1 MGAFIARRF
10 PKHARWNDDD
20 TALLKPDGSELVV
33 LTSAQVQAV
42 QGLVSGAGNG
52 GGYDPIGEQITAA
65 SGTITSQTAA
75 AYTATDVTT
84 AEGPAVRYLGQ
95 VADKYLEVSFALPRP
110 MTIQQIVVVVQAAAP
125 AMSTI
130 GVYAGTD
137 SEYTVSINKG
147 ANVASN
153 SGINTYQSNGLMVP
167 VMIGQDPTFTWAN
180 SSALNLN
187 TTLFTHIKVRGT
199 PAAGQIV
206 DFTLAKVLVNP
217 KAKSRIAITIDDGY
231 AEVFTRFM
239 PLIEARGLRCS
250 LSIIPSRLG
259 AADYLT
265 LTDLHR
271 IEGNGHEILT
281 HGPYANNGYGSLI
294 SNHAT
299 DSAAVAD
306 AVLSRQTLIDAGFLT
321 TPAQQACYIWPQ
333 GAFQRTPGD
342 TGILDGMLA
351 AGFTCGRTVTRY
363 LSHSHRLARSTRYG
377 ALLMPIAGHIRSSV
391 SAADEDTVCTNTKTA
406 LTYAANN
413 GLDTSL
419 MFHKIIDDQGVF
431 AATSNNDI
439 EVTRFVDI
447 LDHLMSLIAA
457 GKAENVLFSRFA
469 A

>member
-1 MGAFIARRF
+1 MA
-10 PKHARWNDDD
+10 N
-20 TALLKPDGSELVV
+20 LVQ
-33 LTSAQVQAV
+33 T
-42 QGLVSGAGNG
+42 LVSGAWNG
-52 GGYDPIGEQITAA
+52 GGYDPIGAQITST

-84 AEGPAVRYLGQ
+84 SEGPAVRYLGQ

-110 MTIQQIVVVVQAAAP
+110 MTIQQVVAIVQAAAP
-125 AMSTI
+125 AMATI
-130 GVYAGTD
+130 GIYAGTD
-137 SEYTVSINKG
+137 SAYTVDINKG
-147 ANVASN
+147 FNVASG
-153 SGINTYQSNGLMVP
+153 SGINGYQSNGLMVP
-167 VMIGQDPTFTWAN
+167 IMVGQDPTNTWFN

-231 AEVFTRFM
+231 TEVFTRFM

-250 LSIIPSRLG
+250 LSIIPSRIG
-259 AADYLT
+259 AAGYLT
-265 LTDLHR
+265 LADLQR

-281 HGPYANNGYGSLI
+281 HGPYVNNGSGSLI

-299 DSAAVAD
+299 DAAAVAD
-306 AVLSRQTLIDAGFLT
+306 AVLSRQTLIDAGFLA
-321 TPAQQACYIWPQ
+321 TPAQRACYIWPQ
-333 GAFQRTPGD
+333 GTFQRTPGD
-342 TGILDGMLA
+342 TGILEGMLA

-363 LSHSHRLARSTRYG
+363 LSHSHTLARSTRYG

-391 SAADEDTVCTNTKTA
+391 SAVDEDTVCTNTKTA

-419 MFHKIIDDQGVF
+419 MFHKAIADQGVF
-431 AATSNNDI
+431 AATNNNDI
-439 EVTRFVDI
+439 EVTRLVDI
-447 LDHLMSLIAA
+447 LDHLVSLIAA